1 MEILIIG
8 GVGQIGYELCRLLD
22 LSGIPY
28 SAPTREELNLENH
41 KQVAKEITLRSPKI
55 VINTAG
61 YRDVSHATWEPSR
74 CFSINR
80 DAVANLAKVC
90 AQHDAA
96 LIQISSWRVFN
107 GQKND
112 RYTEKDTPDPE
123 SVLGNAFWQGEQQI
137 QRLCSRHIILR
148 LSWILSER
156 GHNRATRILNKLTQ
170 DEQIRVSPLSRG
182 CPTSAADAARVLLA
196 ITQQVSCGAHHI
208 WGTYHYAPEEM
219 IDEYALAELLLSEA
233 GQYDQVRQE
242 LLTVKTSEPPKA
254 INACLNSKRL
264 THTFG
269 IKPRP
274 WRDDVSRLVRS
285 YYQKKAE

>member
-1 MEILIIG
+1 MDILIIG

-22 LSGIPY
+22 HSGIPY
-28 SAPTREELNLENH
+28 SAPTREELDLENH
-41 KQVAKEITLRSPKI
+41 KLVTKQITEWRPKI

-107 GQKND
+107 GKKSD
-112 RYTEKDTPDPE
+112 KYTEKDTSDPE

-156 GHNRATRILNKLTQ
+156 GHNRATRILNKHSQ
-170 DEQIRVSPLSRG
+170 GEPIRVSPLNRG
-182 CPTSAADAARVLLA
+182 CPSSAADAARVLLA
-196 ITQQVSCGAHHI
+196 ITQQVSCGVHHL
-208 WGTYHYAPEEM
+208 WGTYHYAQEEM
-219 IDEYALAELLLSEA
+219 IDEYALAELLLHEA
-233 GQYDQVRQE
+233 SRYTDVHQE

-274 WRDDVSRLVRS
+274 WREEVSRLVRS
-285 YYQKKAE
+285 YYQQKSE